1 MVTNYIH
8 IDATLCKTK
17 EELFNTFKKILNF
30 PDYFSHNWD
39 SFEEII
45 NDLEIDYHTA
55 VIISNYKSL
64 LMDNKEDKTIFKE
77 IIENANAENVYK
89 FYKIQLL

>member
-1 MVTNYIH
+1 M
-8 IDATLCKTK
+8 DGTLCKTK
-17 EELFNTFKKILNF
+17 EELFNTFKNGLNF

-45 NDLEIDYHTA
+45 NDLDIDYHTA